1 MLSAISDLGG
11 CVRPRS
17 NADHDGPV
25 APGTHAVPPQQLE
38 LDGHRLRMEDVVA
51 VARGRGTD
59 VRISAEAE
67 RRVTMSEQLKQRL
80 VATGRPIYGV
90 TTGFGDSADRQIAA
104 DKSVELQRVMV
115 RNLHGTGPASPDEV
129 VRATMLIRANCL
141 ARGNSGVSPAMLR
154 RLLDLVRHDVLPQIP
169 ERGSVGA
176 SGDLMPLSYVV
187 AGLTGRGK
195 VSFQGATREAADVLA
210 DLGLEPVEPAAKD
223 TLAMINGTSFSS
235 AFAALAIHDAL
246 RLAPVADVC
255 TALASEALLG
265 YRGHFAAFVHEQK
278 PHPGQLTSARLINR
292 LLEGSRLTTEPEHTG
307 DASTAPLGD
316 GGVRRL
322 ARVVQDRYSIR
333 CAPHVTGVLR
343 DTLVWARQ
351 WLETEINASDDN
363 PLFDLATGSVHS
375 GGNFYAGHI
384 CQAMDSLKVAVA
396 NIADL
401 LDRQLELLVDEK
413 FNNGLTANLTAP
425 AGDDD
430 WAAGL
435 QHGFKPMQIV
445 ASAITAEALKNTGPV
460 SVFSRSTEAHNQD
473 KVALAPISARDARV
487 VIGLVEEVAAIHL
500 LAACQALDLRGP
512 ERAGPRTGA
521 IHALIR
527 RSAPFVDRD
536 RSMSDEIAAVV
547 ELIRSGAI
555 GALAHD
561 TGDGDGDGG
570 IRDAAGAAGAA
581 T

>member
-1 MLSAISDLGG
+1 MRA
-11 CVRPRS
+11 RS
-17 NADHDGPV
+17 NADRNGKQITPSGHARPSHD
-25 APGTHAVPPQQLE
+25 LE
-38 LDGHRLRMEDVVA
+38 LDGQGLRLEDVVA

-59 VRISAEAE
+59 VRLSADAE
-67 RRVTMSEQLKQRL
+67 RRVARSEQLKERL

-104 DKSVELQRVMV
+104 AKSVELQRVMV
-115 RNLHGTGPASPDEV
+115 RNLHGMGPASPDEV

-141 ARGNSGVSPAMLR
+141 ARGNSGISPVMLR
-154 RLLDLVRHDVLPQIP
+154 RLLDLIRHDVLPQIP

-187 AGLTGRGK
+187 AGLTGMGK
-195 VSFQGATREAADVLA
+195 VRYQGSVRDAADVFA
-210 DLGLEPVEPAAKD
+210 ELGLEPVEPAAKD

-235 AFAALAIHDAL
+235 AFAILAVHDAL
-246 RLAPVADVC
+246 RLATVADVC
-255 TALASEALLG
+255 TALASEALQG

-278 PHPGQLTSARLINR
+278 PHPGQLTSARLINA
-292 LLEGSRLTTEPEHTG
+292 LLEGSKLTTDPESANG
-307 DASTAPLGD
+307 AAAPLGD

-322 ARVVQDRYSIR
+322 DRVVQDRYSIR

-343 DTLVWARQ
+343 DTLDWAHR

-363 PLFDLATGSVHS
+363 PLFDLATETVHS
-375 GGNFYAGHI
+375 GGNFYAGHV
-384 CQAMDSLKVAVA
+384 CQAMDSLKTAVA

-401 LDRQLELLVDEK
+401 LDRQVELLVDEK

-473 KVALAPISARDARV
+473 KVALAPIAARDARA

-500 LAACQALDLRGP
+500 LAACQALDLRGTD
-512 ERAGPRTGA
+512 RTGPRTGA

-536 RSMSDEIAAVV
+536 RALAGEIATVV
-547 ELIRSGAI
+547 ELIKSGAI
-555 GALAHD
+555 GALAED
-561 TGDGDGDGG
+561 DGADV
-570 IRDAAGAAGAA
+570 AAR
-581 T
+581 